1 MFPARLAIFFGLL
14 LLPLS
19 GEMAAQNFRL
29 KSGDVGLRLSPM
41 VAPEELPLRVEA
53 TPRTHWLDFRRLA
66 ANRWIPGELP
76 DWLDPVTTETTTD
89 ASGAVVTIFR
99 LPFRGLSA
107 FGDEIQFRIFFD
119 DRKES
124 APTITA
130 WSEKGALRFTC
141 GPLGAGL
148 GLPTS
153 ETLNFPTAGTDRLE
167 IQVPGDGRA
176 VRGIFLAILAS
187 QQVQHAAD
195 FAVPADVTDA
205 FGNVAPLITKAED
218 QALFGRVRAML
229 DATGVRLA
237 PDATIR
243 STWEFPLESPP
254 LLAVVTFEVLHADAL
269 APLEVILNDRP
280 LGPVGVHWP
289 DLADPGY
296 LGLVRPL
303 EADMRFRYTGWLRC
317 QKVIPGSALR
327 AGANALILQLHPDS
341 GPLAVRAVELS
352 LKYPWKS
359 LDYTLSPVLP

>member
-1 MFPARLAIFFGLL
+1 MFTARFAIFSGLL
-14 LLPLS
+14 LLPFC
-19 GEMAAQNFRL
+19 GEAAAQGFRL
-29 KSGDVGLRLSPM
+29 KSGDVGLRL
-41 VAPEELPLRVEA
+41 APADVPAELPMRVEA
-53 TPRTHWLDFRRLA
+53 TPLSHWLDFRRLA

-76 DWLDPVTTETTTD
+76 DWLAPVTTETTTD
-89 ASGAVVTIFR
+89 SRGAVVTIFR
-99 LPFRGLSA
+99 LQFQGLGS

-119 DRKES
+119 DQKET
-124 APTITA
+124 APKISA
-130 WSEKGALRFTC
+130 WSENGTLRFTC

-153 ETLNFPTAGTDRLE
+153 ETLNFPTTGTDRLE
-167 IQVPGDGRA
+167 IQVPGDGHQ
-176 VRGIFLAILAS
+176 VRGVFLAILAA
-187 QQVQHAAD
+187 QQVLHAAD
-195 FAVPADVTDA
+195 FALPADVADA
-205 FGNVAPLITKAED
+205 FGNVPPIVSKAED

-229 DATGVRLA
+229 DSTGVSLA
-237 PDATIR
+237 PASTIR
-243 STWEFPLESPP
+243 GTWEFPLESPP

-303 EADMRFRYTGWLRC
+303 EKDMRFRYTGWLRC

-327 AGANALILQLHPDS
+327 AGANALVLQLHPDS